1 MGGMASMLTSY
12 NLPLK
17 VIVLAFNACV
27 CNVHGVRNQESKPL
41 MVRDSGLGT

>member
-1 MGGMASMLTSY
+1 MGGMASMFTSY

-27 CNVHGVRNQESKPL
+27 CNVQGVRSQESRPL
-41 MVRDSGLGT
+41 IVRDSGLGI